1 MPNLRGRYIV
11 ETEWLAEHLEA
22 PDLVVLDGS
31 THLPTS
37 GRNAQEEYTNKHI
50 PGAMFFDINAIADQ
64 SNPLPHM
71 LPPPI
76 QFSSMILRTSE
87 KKASAW

>member
-11 ETEWLAEHLEA
+11 ETDWLAEHLDA

-37 GRNAQEEYTNKHI
+37 GRNAFAEYQDEHI
-50 PGAMFFDINAIADQ
+50 PGA
-64 SNPLPHM
+64 
-71 LPPPI
+71 
-76 QFSSMILRTSE
+76 QF
-87 KKASAW
+87 

>member
-11 ETEWLAEHLEA
+11 ETDWLAEHLDA

-37 GRNAQEEYTNKHI
+37 GRNAFAEYQDEHI
-50 PGAMFFDINAIADQ
+50 PGSDHRILYRIRRAHHFSIRIDIG
-64 SNPLPHM
+64 
-71 LPPPI
+71 
-76 QFSSMILRTSE
+76 
-87 KKASAW
+87 W

>member
-11 ETEWLAEHLEA
+11 ETDWLAEHLDA

-37 GRNAQEEYTNKHI
+37 GRNASAEYQDEHI
-50 PGAMFFDINAIADQ
+50 
-64 SNPLPHM
+64 
-71 LPPPI
+71 
-76 QFSSMILRTSE
+76 RR
-87 KKASAW
+87 KAGKTAAG